1 MSTHQLYGTWFATY
15 VIGPCLFMLLLVVIA
30 TKLGMIRKQLL
41 PDSSQ
46 TASIVQALTRKAKLV
61 AYGSYF
67 LVLSKDA
74 VSSKDL
80 KRARA
85 NAEELPPNAAT
96 ERHIRLIF
104 VRHGE
109 SVWNYVFNRGFGPS
123 FLVRLLRVTLHELY
137 LLPFED
143 SAYLDSPLSE
153 EGLEQCI
160 KLQAFL
166 RKPCVDLAASQDFAA
181 LTTGE
186 GSSLI
191 VSSQLRRAACTIAI
205 ALSDRLRRSRE
216 AVVLHSACQ
225 EISRNFDTLALAL
238 PSCSPPLDAVLE
250 VCAPGARFESK
261 ANAGNKTLAFR
272 GIARLEAF
280 ATWAADRPE
289 STIIVGGHSL
299 WFRSFFARFLTGEHQ
314 AAKRKIVNCGV
325 VACTLIVARSASG
338 GVPVQYRIEP
348 SSVTVVYGGFE
359 SKG

>member
-1 MSTHQLYGTWFATY
+1 MSAASTTWFATY

-30 TKLGMIRKQLL
+30 MKLGMIRKELL

-46 TASIVQALTRKAKLV
+46 TGSIVQALTRKAKLV

-80 KRARA
+80 QRARA

-153 EGLEQCI
+153 YGLEQCI
-160 KLQAFL
+160 KLQA
-166 RKPCVDLAASQDFAA
+166 
-181 LTTGE
+181 
-186 GSSLI
+186 
-191 VSSQLRRAACTIAI
+191 
-205 ALSDRLRRSRE
+205 
-216 AVVLHSACQ
+216 
-225 EISRNFDTLALAL
+225 
-238 PSCSPPLDAVLE
+238 
-250 VCAPGARFESK
+250 
-261 ANAGNKTLAFR
+261 
-272 GIARLEAF
+272 
-280 ATWAADRPE
+280 
-289 STIIVGGHSL
+289 STI
-299 WFRSFFARFLTGEHQ
+299 T
-314 AAKRKIVNCGV
+314 
-325 VACTLIVARSASG
+325 
-338 GVPVQYRIEP
+338 
-348 SSVTVVYGGFE
+348 SSETKTFTT
-359 SKG
+359 SM